1 MTTVY
6 AKALWDQRK
15 ALPAWG
21 SALALAILLESA
33 LWPSMRD
40 MPNLDAYLND
50 FPAALKELFSI
61 DQITTG
67 QGFLNAELFS
77 LMMPMLFLIFGITR
91 GARMLAG
98 EEEAGT
104 LDLMLVTPLST
115 TRLLLHEALALAT
128 GVGVLGAV
136 VWVSTVIGSATF
148 GLHVSVGAAAAGAL
162 AATLLGIEFGTAALV
177 VGALTGR
184 KGLAL
189 GVPSALAL
197 AAYVL
202 YVGGLFVD
210 GLSTWRTWSPF
221 EQALHAGPLAPT
233 LPASFAWLALVPMLL
248 VAATLPTW
256 GRRDIGAAH

>member
-15 ALPAWG
+15 ALPVWG
-21 SALALAILLESA
+21 SALAIGILLESA

-40 MPNLDAYLND
+40 MPSLDAYLDD

-91 GARMLAG
+91 GARMIAG

-104 LDLMLVTPLST
+104 LDLLLVTPLST
-115 TRLLLHEALALAT
+115 TKLLVHEALALAT
-128 GVGVLGAV
+128 GVGVLGLT
-136 VWVSTVIGSATF
+136 VWTSTVVGSAAF
-148 GLHVSVGAAAAGAL
+148 GLGISPGAAAAGAL

-210 GLSTWRTWSPF
+210 GLSSWRTWSPF
-221 EQALHAGPLAPT
+221 EQALHTGPLAPT
-233 LPASFAWLALVPMLL
+233 LPVSFAWLALVPLLL